1 VSNTGG
7 HGRGGQSGRI
17 IGDVINHGKHKF
29 WGQQNVHYHQGM
41 VAGENTLNAVCARLV
56 TRGITAEKGSS
67 SSRFLADYVSFM
79 TTPGSH
85 NDTYAESFHR
95 DFFSNWAAGVP
106 PERCAGK
113 EGHNTPTIGGF
124 VMLPPVVFANA
135 WRGEA
140 LMKRAVVEHLRLT
153 HDSEMLAQRA
163 EVYAGL
169 LADLARGKPLRE
181 AAAAAGKAIGVDVT
195 ALAKDAAGND
205 AAVVGRR
212 FSTACY
218 ITDRRAHAGSAA
230 ALLRASADVCA
241 CALPH
246 HTQQLSVR
254 AVPRYGARGQ
264 LRGRRAVQHQPGR
277 RELPPRQRARRNH
290 GRRRWRVRHPRA
302 LHRRRVPC
310 CCYGCMRM
318 CAHSKCACTALTHAP
333 ACVRRPGGFQGD
345 QERD

>member
-1 VSNTGG
+1 
-7 HGRGGQSGRI
+7 
-17 IGDVINHGKHKF
+17 
-29 WGQQNVHYHQGM
+29 VHYHQGM

-56 TRGITAEKGSS
+56 TRGITAEKGYS

-181 AAAAAGKAIGVDVT
+181 AAAAAGKAIGVDVA

-218 ITDRRAHAGSAA
+218 ITDRRARARAGSAA
-230 ALLRASADVCA
+230 ARVAQRCARALMCVCA
-241 CALPH
+241 LTCVCVCARPPALPSRLAATTH
-246 HTQQLSVR
+246 NSFPSVLYLAMAHADSFEDAVLSNTNLGGENCHR
-254 AVPRYGARGQ
+254 GSALGAIMGAAVGESGIPARFIDGACPAAATAACAHARGT
-264 LRGRRAVQHQPGR
+264 
-277 RELPPRQRARRNH
+277 
-290 GRRRWRVRHPRA
+290 
-302 LHRRRVPC
+302 
-310 CCYGCMRM
+310 
-318 CAHSKCACTALTHAP
+318 CACTALTRAR

-345 QERD
+345 QE